1 MSGKNPSLPLRPLD
15 EKSLCANKTIAFC
28 LAMRREHYLLVNGYS
43 TNYWGWGGEDDDMH
57 ARIVKKDLK
66 LERPPA
72 SIARYKMLKHTHQKL
87 NPSRM
92 KVLRTAHIRIDSDG
106 VNNVKYNLLNTTY
119 YHLFTHF
126 LIDVGEQ
133 SAWIDNSLLV
143 LCGNLF
149 SSSNRILLLF
159 SPKKLSCQVYFSNT

>member
-1 MSGKNPSLPLRPLD
+1 
-15 EKSLCANKTIAFC
+15 
-28 LAMRREHYLLVNGYS
+28 MRREHYLLVNGYS

-57 ARIVKKDLK
+57 ARIVKKDLI

-87 NPSRM
+87 NPARM

-106 VNNVKYNLLNTTY
+106 VNNVKYNLLNTTF

-133 SAWIDNSLLV
+133 SA
-143 LCGNLF
+143 
-149 SSSNRILLLF
+149 
-159 SPKKLSCQVYFSNT
+159 